1 MLHNESLLAANEAAS
16 LPWQAARLIDPGGR
30 CAEQACICPA
40 PSVQNALSRMA
51 AQHPSTVRASNRLN
65 LEEVSE

>member
-1 MLHNESLLAANEAAS
+1 MAGGE
-16 LPWQAARLIDPGGR
+16 LIDPGCR

>member
-16 LPWQAARLIDPGGR
+16 LTWRAANLMDPGRR

-51 AQHPSTVRASNRLN
+51 AQPPSTIRADKSLN
-65 LEEVSE
+65 PEEVPE

>member
-1 MLHNESLLAANEAAS
+1 MVHNESLLAANEAAS
-16 LPWQAARLIDPGGR
+16 LTWRAAILMDPGRR

-51 AQHPSTVRASNRLN
+51 AQHPSTIRAGTKPES
-65 LEEVSE
+65 

>member
-1 MLHNESLLAANEAAS
+1 M
-16 LPWQAARLIDPGGR
+16 DPGRR

-51 AQHPSTVRASNRLN
+51 AQPPSTIRADKSLN
-65 LEEVSE
+65 PEEVPE